1 MIKAKFMATGAALAV
16 AALVLTGCSSGESTD
31 SSTNIGL
38 SQEAAAALE
47 TAYTGVGGNVTIDP
61 IANVPA
67 AENVYV
73 VSCGEMVPGC
83 SVPAA
88 AVVSASEAIGWTAT
102 IADGKLNPEGFAT
115 AIRQGIA
122 GGATV
127 IVPIG
132 IGCGVAQ
139 AAFQEAVDAGIK
151 IIGGGGPDDC
161 DPQLWASPRQWITGQ
176 EGPAMWA
183 QFGALQ
189 ADYVFGKTNGE
200 ANPVVINFTGQ
211 VWGQWLTDGFNAEL
225 EKLGNKGAVLETVDV
240 SDPEMADGSFVQKIT
255 TALLNNPDANA
266 LIVPIDSWI
275 PAGLGQAIVQGGN
288 ADKLIVIGRGG
299 DAAVLD
305 AIRAG
310 GQGINATVGTAIE
323 WGAWG
328 SIDTAARVLSGGKAV
343 DIAESSQVVDAE
355 HNLPKSGPYTGSL
368 DYQAAFLKAWG
379 K

>member
-1 MIKAKFMATGAALAV
+1 MIKTKFMATGAVIAIAALA
-16 AALVLTGCSSGESTD
+16 LTGCSSD
-31 SSTNIGL
+31 SSSDSSSNIGL

-47 TAYTGVGGNVTIDP
+47 TAYTGVGGNVAIDP
-61 IANVPA
+61 ISNIPA
-67 AENVYV
+67 SENVYV
-73 VSCGEMVPGC
+73 VSCGEQVPGC

-88 AVVSASEAIGWTAT
+88 AVASAAESIGWTAT

-115 AIRQGIA
+115 AIRQGVA

-161 DPQLWASPRQWITGQ
+161 DPKLWTSERNWITGQ
-176 EGPAMWA
+176 AGPAMWG

-189 ADYVFGKTNGE
+189 ADYVFGKTNGN
-200 ANPVVINFTGQ
+200 ANSVVINFTGQ
-211 VWGQWLTDGFNAEL
+211 VWGQWLTDGFNAEM
-225 EKLGNKGAVLETVDV
+225 EKLGNKGKVLETVDV

-266 LIVPIDSWI
+266 LIVPIDSWLT
-275 PAGLGQAIVQGGN
+275 AGLGQAIVQGGN

-310 GQGINATVGTAIE
+310 GQGVTATVGTAIE

-328 SIDTAARVLSGGKAV
+328 SIDTAARVLSGGKAA
-343 DIAESSQVVDAE
+343 DIAESSQVVDAD
-355 HNLPKSGPYTGSL
+355 HNMPASGSYQGSI
-368 DYQAAFLKAWG
+368 DWQAAFLKAWG

>member
-1 MIKAKFMATGAALAV
+1 MIKAKFMATGAILAI
-16 AALVLTGCSSGESTD
+16 AAMALTGCSSDSGSD

-38 SQEAAAALE
+38 SEEAAAALE
-47 TAYTGVGGNVTIDP
+47 TAYTGVGGTVAIDP
-61 IANVPA
+61 ISDIPA
-67 AENVYV
+67 DENVYV
-73 VSCGEMVPGC
+73 VSCGEQVPGC

-88 AVVSASEAIGWTAT
+88 AVASAAEAIGWKAT

-115 AIRQGIA
+115 AIRQGVA

-161 DPQLWASPRQWITGQ
+161 DPKLWTSERNWITGQ
-176 EGPAMWA
+176 AGPAMWG

-189 ADYVFGKTNGE
+189 ADYVFGKTNGDVN
-200 ANPVVINFTGQ
+200 AVVINFTGQ

-225 EKLGNKGAVLETVDV
+225 EKLGNKGKVLETVDV

-266 LIVPIDSWI
+266 LIVPIDSWLT
-275 PAGLGQAIVQGGN
+275 AGLGQAIVQGGN
-288 ADKLIVIGRGG
+288 TELIVIGRGG

-310 GQGINATVGTAIE
+310 GQGVTATVGTAIE

-328 SIDTAARVLSGGKAV
+328 SIDTAARVLGGGEAA
-343 DIAESSQVVDAE
+343 DIAESSQVVDAD
-355 HNLPKSGPYTGSL
+355 HNMPASGSYQGSI
-368 DYQAAFLKAWG
+368 DWQAAFLKAWG

>member
-1 MIKAKFMATGAALAV
+1 MIKAKFMATGAVLAI
-16 AALVLTGCSSGESTD
+16 AAMALTGCSSDSGSD
-31 SSTNIGL
+31 SSNNIGL

-47 TAYTGVGGNVTIDP
+47 TAYTGVGGNVAIDP
-61 IANVPA
+61 ISNIPA
-67 AENVYV
+67 DENVYV
-73 VSCGEMVPGC
+73 VSCGEQVPGC

-88 AVVSASEAIGWTAT
+88 AVASAAEAIGWKAT

-115 AIRQGIA
+115 AIRQGVA

-161 DPQLWASPRQWITGQ
+161 DPKLWTSERNWITGQ
-176 EGPAMWA
+176 AGPAMWG

-200 ANPVVINFTGQ
+200 ANSVVINFTGQ
-211 VWGQWLTDGFNAEL
+211 VWGQWLTDGFNAEMK
-225 EKLGNKGAVLETVDV
+225 KLGNKGKVLETVDV

-266 LIVPIDSWI
+266 LIVPIDSWLT
-275 PAGLGQAIVQGGN
+275 AGLGQAIVQGGN
-288 ADKLIVIGRGG
+288 ADKLIIIGRGG

-310 GQGINATVGTAIE
+310 GQGVTATVGTAVE

-328 SIDTAARVLSGGKAV
+328 SIDTAARVLSGGKAA
-343 DIAESSQVVDAE
+343 DIAESSQVVDAD
-355 HNLPKSGPYTGSL
+355 HNMPASGSYQGSI
-368 DYQAAFLKAWG
+368 DWQAAFLKAWG

>member
-16 AALVLTGCSSGESTD
+16 AAMVLTGCSSGESTD

-38 SQEAAAALE
+38 SEEAAAALE
-47 TAYTGVGGNVTIDP
+47 LAYTGVGGTVSIDP
-61 IANVPA
+61 ISNIPA

-73 VSCGEMVPGC
+73 VSCGEQVPGC

-88 AVVSASEAIGWTAT
+88 SVASAAEAIGWTAT

-161 DPQLWASPRQWITGQ
+161 DPKLWASERQWITGQ

-189 ADYVFGKTNGE
+189 ADYVFGKNNGNVN
-200 ANPVVINFTGQ
+200 AIVLNFTGQ
-211 VWGQWLTDGFNAEL
+211 VWGQWLTDGFTAQL
-225 EKLGNKGAVLETVDV
+225 EKLGNQGAILETVDV
-240 SDPEMADGSFVQKIT
+240 SDPETADGSFVQKVS
-255 TALLNNPDANA
+255 TAILNNPDANA
-266 LIVPIDSWI
+266 LIVPVDGWI
-275 PAGLGQAIVQGGN
+275 SGGLGQAIVQTGN
-288 ADKLIVIGRGG
+288 AEKLIVIGRGG
-299 DAAVLD
+299 EAAVLD

-310 GQGINATVGTAIE
+310 GQGVNATVGTAYE

-328 SIDTAARVLSGGKAV
+328 SIDTAARVLGGGKAV
-343 DIAESSQVVDAE
+343 DIAESSQVVDVD
-355 HNLPKSGPYTGSL
+355 HNMPKSGAYEGSI
-368 DYQAAFLKAWG
+368 DYKAAFLKAWG

>member
-31 SSTNIGL
+31 SSSNIGL

-47 TAYTGVGGNVTIDP
+47 TAYTGVGGTVSIDP
-61 IANVPA
+61 ISNIPA
-67 AENVYV
+67 SENVYV

-88 AVVSASEAIGWTAT
+88 AAASAAKAIGWNAT

-161 DPQLWASPRQWITGQ
+161 DPKLWTSERQWVTGQ

-183 QFGALQ
+183 SFGALQ
-189 ADYVFGKTNGE
+189 ADYVFGKTNGN

-211 VWGQWLTDGFNAEL
+211 VWGQWITDGFNAEL
-225 EKLGNKGAVLETVDV
+225 EKLGNQGKVLTTVDV
-240 SDPEMADGSFVQKIT
+240 SDTEMTDGSFVQKIT
-255 TALLNNPDANA
+255 TALLNNPEANA
-266 LIVPIDSWI
+266 LIIPIDSWL

-288 ADKLIVIGRGG
+288 ADKIFVIGRGG

-310 GQGINATVGTAIE
+310 GQGVNATVGTAIE

-328 SIDTAARVLSGGKAV
+328 SIDTAARILSGGKAV
-343 DIAESSQVVDAE
+343 DIAESSQVVDAD
-355 HNLPKSGPYTGSL
+355 HNMPASGSYQGSI
-368 DYQAAFLKAWG
+368 DWQAAFLKAWG